1 MTNGKIG
8 DIIFTVNGAWLAIY
22 HTSKSKTIFT
32 HDRKERPMLYQIC
45 VLNKATESKKATV
58 KHTALVE
65 ADNIIKATE
74 QAEGKYDRA
83 SFRVYPYCTAQDGE
97 GQMELARHTLRSVE
111 HWERRNN
118 NAVLEPFKR
127 TPEDREDFIMC
138 ACVAFAV
145 IFANN
150 PSADMHTLK
159 TAAFSAIRAEQA
171 RRDRNSEREYLPGWS
186 ACNITPRT
194 AKATFP
200 ALDRLIRRAVSE
212 VELTDIQIRILDMS
226 YNDGQTAQD
235 IADALNI
242 GRTAVYRALYR
253 AYYKILLRMVEIDR
267 DLRTFTEA
275 GYTAEDID
283 EVMNILYKRAK

>member
-1 MTNGKIG
+1 MSH
-8 DIIFTVNGAWLAIY
+8 GAGLAIY
-22 HTSKSKTIFT
+22 HKQAKKLYFT
-32 HDRKERPMLYQIC
+32 HGQEGKPMLYQIC
-45 VLNKATESKKATV
+45 ILNKATDTTKATV
-58 KHTALVE
+58 KDTYTTDAPDIITAT
-65 ADNIIKATE
+65 A
-74 QAEGKYDRA
+74 QAEGKHDRA

-97 GQMELARHTLRSVE
+97 GHLALARHTLRSVE
-111 HWERRNN
+111 HWERRND

-127 TPEDREDFIMC
+127 TAEDREDFIMT
-138 ACVAFAV
+138 ACVTFAA
-145 IFANN
+145 IFAEN

-200 ALDRLIRRAVSE
+200 ALDRLTREAVA
-212 VELTDIQIRILDMS
+212 TADMTENQARVLNMA
-226 YNDGQTAQD
+226 YQDGQGAQD

-242 GRTAVYRALYR
+242 KRATVYQTLYR
-253 AYYKILLRMVEIDR
+253 AYYKVLARMVEIDSN
-267 DLRTFTEA
+267 LRAFTEA

-283 EVMNILYKRAK
+283 EMQAILRKRARW

>member
-8 DIIFTVNGAWLAIY
+8 GIIFIVNGAWLAIY

>member
-283 EVMNILYKRAK
+283 EVMNIMYKRAK

>member
-1 MTNGKIG
+1 
-8 DIIFTVNGAWLAIY
+8 
-22 HTSKSKTIFT
+22 
-32 HDRKERPMLYQIC
+32 MLYQVCI
-45 VLNKATESKKATV
+45 LNKATETTKATV

-65 ADNIIKATE
+65 ADNIMQATA

-145 IFANN
+145 IFAEN

-200 ALDRLIRRAVSE
+200 ALDRLTRKAVE
-212 VELTDIQIRILDMS
+212 TADLTERQMQVLNMA
-226 YNDGQTAQD
+226 YQDGATTRD
-235 IADALNI
+235 IASALNI
-242 GRTAVYRALYR
+242 AQSTVRDALAT
-253 AYYKILLRMVEIDR
+253 AYYKVLLQMVELDR
-267 DLRTFTEA
+267 NLRAFTEA

-283 EVMNILYKRAK
+283 ETISIMRKRARVKTK

>member
-1 MTNGKIG
+1 
-8 DIIFTVNGAWLAIY
+8 
-22 HTSKSKTIFT
+22 
-32 HDRKERPMLYQIC
+32 MLYQIC
-45 VLNKATESKKATV
+45 ILNKATDTTKATV
-58 KHTALVE
+58 KDTYTTDAPDIITAT
-65 ADNIIKATE
+65 A

-97 GQMELARHTLRSVE
+97 GQLALAQHTLRSVE
-111 HWERRNN
+111 HWERRND

-127 TPEDREDFIMC
+127 TAEDREDFIMT
-138 ACVAFAV
+138 ACVTFAA
-145 IFANN
+145 IFAEN

-200 ALDRLIRRAVSE
+200 ALDRLTREAVA
-212 VELTDIQIRILDMS
+212 TADMTENQARVLNMA
-226 YNDGQTAQD
+226 YQDGQGAQD

-242 GRTAVYRALYR
+242 KRATVYQTLYR
-253 AYYKILLRMVEIDR
+253 AYYKVLARMVEIDSN
-267 DLRTFTEA
+267 LRAFTEA

-283 EVMNILYKRAK
+283 EMQAILRKRARW